1 MIKKIIHTG
10 DIHIRTLRFHD
21 EYKDVFKNFIK
32 DVKELVSGYTREE
45 VRIVVAGDLVHQK
58 IVISNEQLI
67 LATWFLRKLEEIAPV
82 ILIAGNHDVLEN
94 NLGRMDSLSPMVQ
107 FLGDKDINYFKES
120 KCYLDEN
127 VVWCPY
133 SIFEENARPD
143 IESARTEF
151 GNDKTYIGL
160 FHGPIIGSIT
170 DIGYEIEHGYG
181 LEIFEGCDMVMCG
194 DIHSR
199 NPLIYKETK
208 VIQSTEVDKYL
219 NNKWTVE
226 QQEING
232 FVKVK
237 KNIPVQMSGSLIQQN
252 FGENVSKHGFLFWDI
267 ETRVFTEHDVD
278 NNYPYYHFKITSL
291 DDIDNGTEKITNL

>member
-32 DVKELVSGYTREE
+32 DTKELVSGYAREE

-67 LATWFLRKLEEIAPV
+67 LGTWFLRKLEEIAPV

-107 FLGDKDINYFKES
+107 FLGDKEINYFKES
-120 KCYLDEN
+120 KCYLDDN

-143 IESARTEF
+143 IESARAEF
-151 GNDKTYIGL
+151 GDDKTYIGL
-160 FHGPIIGSIT
+160 FHGPIIGSST
-170 DIGYEIEHGYG
+170 DIGYVIDHGYD
-181 LEIFEGCDMVMCG
+181 LEIFNGCDIVMCG
-194 DIHSR
+194 DIHKR
-199 NPLIYKETK
+199 GVLNFKEVK
-208 VIQSTEVDKYL
+208 EINEDDLDKYI
-219 NNKWTVE
+219 KMGW
-226 QQEING
+226 EIN
-232 FVKVK
+232 
-237 KNIPVQMSGSLIQQN
+237 
-252 FGENVSKHGFLFWDI
+252 E
-267 ETRVFTEHDVD
+267 
-278 NNYPYYHFKITSL
+278 
-291 DDIDNGTEKITNL
+291 